1 MQTNRVI
8 AALLMAGVL
17 SVTVSCSS
25 NTSKNTT
32 ASTETGSSVGG
43 GQSTV
48 QDNESQK
55 NIVQVAAGSKDH
67 TTLVTAVK
75 AADLVDVLSNA
86 GPFTVFAPVNAAF
99 DKLPAGTVDDLLKPE
114 KKADLQNILQYHVS
128 IGVFKLE
135 NLHDGQV
142 IGQANGDNIKVSVK
156 DGKYFI
162 NGNSEII
169 ASIPVSNGLIH
180 VVNEVLLPGTK

>member
-1 MQTNRVI
+1 MQTNRI
-8 AALLMAGVL
+8 LPHLFLALCLTVAYSCASDS
-17 SVTVSCSS
+17 SV
-25 NTSKNTT
+25 NTT
-32 ASTETGSSVGG
+32 ATDATESSVGG

-48 QDNESQK
+48 KDNESQK
-55 NIVQVAAGSKDH
+55 NIVQVAVGSKDH
-67 TTLVTAVK
+67 STLVTAVK
-75 AADLVDVLSNA
+75 AAELVDVLSNT

-99 DKLPAGTVDDLLKPE
+99 DKLPAGTVDGLLKPE

-135 NLHDGQV
+135 NLHDGQI
-142 IGQANGDNIKVSVK
+142 IGQANGDNIKVTVK

>member
-1 MQTNRVI
+1 MQTNRVM
-8 AALLMAGVL
+8 AGLLMASLL

-25 NTSKNTT
+25 DTSKTTT
-32 ASTETGSSVGG
+32 ASTATESSVGG
-43 GQSTV
+43 GQSAV
-48 QDNESQK
+48 KDNESQK

-75 AADLVDVLSNA
+75 AAELVDVLSNA

-128 IGVFKLE
+128 IGVFKLD